1 MRQDVVRHKIEDTAR
16 GGASTQA
23 LTAGGSFDHF
33 RRQGLTAIAP

>member
-1 MRQDVVRHKIEDTAR
+1 MRKTLFVIKNKTGQGKGQRT
-16 GGASTQA
+16 A